1 MKKLNAKDLRL
12 NSKAELLK
20 EVNKISKDLMRLRLL
35 QAEDNINNKNHIFY
49 IMRKNISRILTILS
63 EKDNERNK

>member
-1 MKKLNAKDLRL
+1 MKKLRADDLRKK
-12 NSKAELLK
+12 SKSDLLK
-20 EVNKISKDLMRLRLL
+20 EVKKISRELMKLKLL

-63 EKDNERNK
+63 EKNEQHN